1 MKKALIFILFYFL
14 CNVNVFSIE
23 EEVYSWVGDW
33 KSDDPVIKGFFPDI
47 PFQSKYLDG
56 VIIIYNKKPD
66 RDIHYEIINDFG
78 YVYYSSDIKAENSSI
93 LMINISELPIGENY
107 TIVITS
113 SYPSDKV
120 SSCFRLI

>member
-1 MKKALIFILFYFL
+1 MKKVLTFILFYFL

-23 EEVYSWVGDW
+23 EEIYSWEGDW
-33 KSDDPVIKGFFPDI
+33 TSNEQVIKGFFPDI
-47 PFQSKYLDG
+47 PFQSEYLDG
-56 VIIIYNKKPD
+56 IIIIYNKKPD

-93 LMINISELPIGENY
+93 LMINLSELPIGENY
-107 TIVITS
+107 TIIITS
-113 SYPSDKV
+113 SYLSDKV